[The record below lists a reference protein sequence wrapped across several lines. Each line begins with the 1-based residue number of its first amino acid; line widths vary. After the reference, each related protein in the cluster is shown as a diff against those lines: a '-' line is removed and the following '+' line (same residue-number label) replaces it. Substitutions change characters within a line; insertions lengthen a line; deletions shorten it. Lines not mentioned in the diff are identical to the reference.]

1 MKQFY
6 TYLHCKPDGMPFYV
20 GKGNYGRAY
29 EFMSGRNRHHKNIV
43 AKYGKENIGVFV
55 FPCDSEEQAFS
66 DEKQQ
71 IAQLRRD
78 GYVLANQT
86 DGGEGKSGCIASK
99 EAREKIS
106 ASLIGNKHTLGHK
119 HTKESKKK
127 MSDSTKIALSN
138 PDVRA
143 KMAISAKNKMS
154 LPGARENLSLH
165 SKKKW
170 QSEEHRNYIS
180 NKTTEQWRNPEIREK
195 MLSKRTGRKHSPESR
210 EKMSISAKLREKN
223 RKDARISALKDAAMG
238 VI

>member
-1 MKQFY
+1 
-6 TYLHCKPDGMPFYV
+6 MPFYV

-127 MSDSTKIALSN
+127 MSDSTKIARSNSVFRVVTRIFTGCEYDLSAASVGN
-138 PDVRA
+138 
-143 KMAISAKNKMS
+143 
-154 LPGARENLSLH
+154 
-165 SKKKW
+165 
-170 QSEEHRNYIS
+170 S
-180 NKTTEQWRNPEIREK
+180 NGDNGQFPSTEQFQ
-195 MLSKRTGRKHSPESR
+195 LSRRPLHY
-210 EKMSISAKLREKN
+210 
-223 RKDARISALKDAAMG
+223 
-238 VI
+238 